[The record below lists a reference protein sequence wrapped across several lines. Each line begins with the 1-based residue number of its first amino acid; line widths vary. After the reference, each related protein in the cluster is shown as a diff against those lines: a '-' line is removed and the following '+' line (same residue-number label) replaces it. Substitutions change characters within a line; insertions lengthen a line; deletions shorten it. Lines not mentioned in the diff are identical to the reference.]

1 MDTYQMIRIGGKE
14 FQLANVIR
22 RAVLAALFLFVL
34 LAVSGCK
41 RPEDTP
47 VPTPTEGLP
56 QPTGEASP
64 EPTKPEGT
72 QAPAATKAPEVTR
85 VPLKESDFPVVTPM
99 PQDTVA
105 DVKGTLTK
113 DTFPR
118 VDGSTATI
126 PLSEALYQYATGASA
141 EEAAQAIK
149 HTKTTNSYK
158 RLYNKE
164 VDLLIVYEPSE
175 EIVERMKTEQL
186 LVKPIGLDAL
196 VFMANA
202 KNPVESLTMEQLVSI
217 YSGKIKGWAEVGG
230 EDKELLAFQRPLGS
244 GSQTLM
250 QKLVMG
256 DTAMA
261 DGANVFRYSTMGDI
275 LEGMLSYNGE
285 DNTLGYSV
293 FYYANNMYSFPELK
307 FMGVDG
313 VLPSTQT
320 IYDGSYALTNSF
332 YAVIR
337 PEEPENSAAHQLFDW
352 LTGKE
357 GQKMI
362 LDLGYVPVI
371 MPEGGQLAAGNGAK
385 NSSVEVTP
393 HGSLSEGEHYVFF
406 VPQNAESEYLYGDA
420 TVYDKD
426 WNVSAKFYNIAQP
439 LSGLY
444 KNRYLPIG
452 QIRMNADGEQK
463 VVYGIYDLEA
473 GTYSVTPQ
481 YPDLVVLDQ
490 EREYYAVVAPDPQN
504 ELYYT
509 KYNIINGLGECILE
523 GVRME
528 DWLTISKQGNGY
540 LEYCWDYENDPSLT
554 VFFYDE
560 NLRLDKA
567 YYTVPEKMPSE
578 AERIEGAEYYLVGKN
593 GCLIDENG
601 EMLINEETFLSKYG
615 NGTDTE
621 CVLPFYNLTM
631 ADTEGSYGV
640 EYAGEIYIVDRDL
653 SLLRKVAKKSLPN
666 VFQVDYHRDFY
677 SGYDA
682 IAGKTLYYSY
692 DDAELTMQDGTL
704 IDGIERNWGDDAYLL
719 YKNYE
724 DRLVAEEHIPNKQ
737 QVNRYEYPLSKDM
750 AGKTTMQYVGNGY
763 LILIN
768 DTGKQIPSP
777 YQADT
782 EEPHMLSVNC
792 IALYKGERKLMEKEG
807 LWANTQKLEDGNLA
821 LTITSGTCL
830 KLETESMIEPFVT
843 QDLSYYFIVGEDGI
857 LFAQETPAYLH
868 VNSDGFLQFD
878 IGNYT
883 YVFDY
888 EGKQYIKALNHFLGM
903 D

>member
-47 VPTPTEGLP
+47 VPTPTEGIP

-64 EPTKPEGT
+64 EPTKAEKTPT
-72 QAPAATKAPEVTR
+72 PAVTK

-99 PQDTVA
+99 PQDAVA
-105 DVKGTLTK
+105 DVKGKLTK

-158 RLYNKE
+158 RLYDKE

-196 VFMANA
+196 VFMANS
-202 KNPVESLTMEQLVSI
+202 KNPVESLTMEQLISI

-230 EDKELLAFQRPLGS
+230 ENKELLAFQRPLGS

-261 DGANVFRYSTMGDI
+261 DGANVFRYSTMADI

-307 FMGVDG
+307 FMGVNG

-337 PEEPENSAAHQLFDW
+337 PEEPEDSAAHQLFDW

-371 MPEGGQLAAGNGAK
+371 MPEGGQLATGNEAK
-385 NSSVEVTP
+385 NSPIEVTA
-393 HGSLSEGEHYVFF
+393 HASLSEGEHYVFF
-406 VPQNAESEYLYGDA
+406 TPQNAELEYLYGDA

-426 WNVSAKFYNIAQP
+426 WNVCAKFYNIAQP
-439 LSGLY
+439 LCGRY

-452 QIRMNADGEQK
+452 QIRLNAEGEQK

-473 GTYSVTPQ
+473 GTYSVAPQ

-490 EREYYAVVAPDPQN
+490 EREYYAVVAQDPQN
-504 ELYYT
+504 EVY
-509 KYNIINGLGECILE
+509 
-523 GVRME
+523 
-528 DWLTISKQGNGY
+528 
-540 LEYCWDYENDPSLT
+540 
-554 VFFYDE
+554 
-560 NLRLDKA
+560 
-567 YYTVPEKMPSE
+567 
-578 AERIEGAEYYLVGKN
+578 
-593 GCLIDENG
+593 
-601 EMLINEETFLSKYG
+601 
-615 NGTDTE
+615 
-621 CVLPFYNLTM
+621 
-631 ADTEGSYGV
+631 
-640 EYAGEIYIVDRDL
+640 
-653 SLLRKVAKKSLPN
+653 
-666 VFQVDYHRDFY
+666 
-677 SGYDA
+677 
-682 IAGKTLYYSY
+682 
-692 DDAELTMQDGTL
+692 
-704 IDGIERNWGDDAYLL
+704 
-719 YKNYE
+719 
-724 DRLVAEEHIPNKQ
+724 
-737 QVNRYEYPLSKDM
+737 
-750 AGKTTMQYVGNGY
+750 
-763 LILIN
+763 
-768 DTGKQIPSP
+768 
-777 YQADT
+777 
-782 EEPHMLSVNC
+782 
-792 IALYKGERKLMEKEG
+792 
-807 LWANTQKLEDGNLA
+807 
-821 LTITSGTCL
+821 
-830 KLETESMIEPFVT
+830 
-843 QDLSYYFIVGEDGI
+843 
-857 LFAQETPAYLH
+857 
-868 VNSDGFLQFD
+868 
-878 IGNYT
+878 
-883 YVFDY
+883 
-888 EGKQYIKALNHFLGM
+888 
-903 D
+903 